1 MSTTLRLGAVDAGA
15 KPRNPKEFLLPFHA
29 LMTPA
34 LQNKA
39 MLRDE
44 ANSLWRPF
52 AEQPG
57 TAVRELQ
64 EFLTAAGFSRR
75 PDPPGVFAYRTHSA
89 LRLFQEYVRSVEKDL
104 SIGTPDGVAGPKVME
119 HVRRWKDAGLKCKW
133 NEYSAA
139 SPSPEYVLW
148 FDMLRQVKEH
158 FKSAPSPVI
167 QAVEKFAKPSDT
179 LKMGQWDFN
188 PEQIHLIGIRRNH
201 EIPADVRPNDDLFV
215 LLISGMVFKF
225 WGSTDPSPKVAMAE
239 GGRKD
244 EAYLVE
250 GQHLYRFGWHKISD
264 AKKIYRAL
272 RPATTGV
279 LVFRDRTG
287 SNALTERDIAAG
299 VDGPNATINIH
310 WSGIGNY
317 NFSAGCQVIA
327 GESYI
332 NHANEV
338 VSCRA
343 FAARSYDDLAAGK
356 TRGAYNLI
364 TDLVLSYAPPEVNT
378 MRYTLGREAHLD
390 IAKALGR
397 DFAETTLRRLQ
408 KPG

>member
-1 MSTTLRLGAVDAGA
+1 MSTTLRLGVVDAGA

-44 ANSLWRPF
+44 ANSEWRPF
-52 AEQPG
+52 TEQPG
-57 TAVRELQ
+57 TAVRDLQ
-64 EFLTAAGFSRR
+64 EFLANAGFSRR

-89 LRLFQEYVRSVEKDL
+89 LRLFQEYVRTVEKDE
-104 SIGTPDGVAGPKVME
+104 SIGKPDGIAGLKVMG
-119 HVRRWKDAGLKCKW
+119 HVRRWKEAGLKCKW
-133 NEYSAA
+133 SEFSAEA
-139 SPSPEYVLW
+139 PSPEYVLW
-148 FDMLRQVKEH
+148 FSMLKEVKSH
-158 FKSAPSPVI
+158 FQSAPSPVI
-167 QAVEKFAKPSDT
+167 EAVEKFSRKSDT
-179 LKMGQWDFN
+179 LKMADWDFD
-188 PEQIHLIGIRRNH
+188 PKHIHLIGIRRNH
-201 EIPADVRPNDDLFV
+201 DIPAEARPNDDLFV

-225 WGSTDPSPKVAMAE
+225 WGSTDPSPKVAFEE
-239 GGRKD
+239 GKRQD

-250 GQHLYRFGWHKISD
+250 GQHLYQFGWHKISD
-264 AKKIYRAL
+264 AEKIYRAL
-272 RPATTGV
+272 RPASVGV

-287 SNALTERDIAAG
+287 NNALTEKDIAKG
-299 VDGPNATINIH
+299 VDGPNGTINIH
-310 WSGIGNY
+310 WSGIGSS

-332 NHANEV
+332 NHANEL

-343 FAARSYDDLAAGK
+343 FAARSYDDLALGK

-364 TDLVLSYAPPEVNT
+364 TDLVLSYAPPEIRT
-378 MRYTLGREAHLD
+378 IRYTLGREAHLD

-397 DFAETTLRRLQ
+397 DFAETTLKRLQ
-408 KPG
+408 KA